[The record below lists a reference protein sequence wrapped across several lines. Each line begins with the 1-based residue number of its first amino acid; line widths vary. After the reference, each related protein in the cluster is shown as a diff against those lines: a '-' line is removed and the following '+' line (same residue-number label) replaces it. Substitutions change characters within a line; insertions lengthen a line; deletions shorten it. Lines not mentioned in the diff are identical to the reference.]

1 MTERPPQVTA
11 IHEGLCR
18 ILPLAPTIIELGAN
32 TGQDTEL
39 ILKSCKGSYRY
50 FAFEPDPRA
59 LKVLKERQLPIQII
73 ESAIGSFNGTTK
85 LYHGYTQDDPD
96 DVDYTVYSSILEPT
110 KFLLQHAIHFSTEHT
125 VNVTTLDDFAAQQQ
139 IEHIDF
145 MWVDIQGSEFNMI
158 QGGQHT
164 LSNTDWLYI
173 EVTNRP
179 RYVGERVEAEVLA
192 ALPGNWKINRR
203 YSYKDILLRRS

>member
-1 MTERPPQVTA
+1 MAERPVQVTA
-11 IHEGLCR
+11 IHEMLGR
-18 ILPLAPTIIELGAN
+18 ILPPTPTIIEIGAN

-50 FAFEPDPRA
+50 FALEPDPSA
-59 LKVLKERQLPIQII
+59 LKLLKERQLPIQII

-85 LYHGYTQDDPD
+85 LYHGYAQDDPD

-110 KFLLQHAIHFSTEHT
+110 KFFFEQKI
-125 VNVTTLDDFAAQQQ
+125 NVSTLDYFAAQHQ

-158 QGGQHT
+158 QGGQQT

-173 EVTNRP
+173 EVANRP
-179 RYVGERVEAEVLA
+179 RYVGERVENEVLE
-192 ALPGNWKINRR
+192 ALPGEWKIDRR
-203 YSYKDILLRRS
+203 YSYKDRLLRRVQ